1 MDFPWVTGAGEGMVT
16 TMATYDITS
25 NDGTILTGRE
35 LVSPYQVIV
44 GVGDSIYYLE
54 EKITEMLKRLAPP
67 EYTEVRCRECG
78 GAIDQK
84 WDDHIIKCPYCKT
97 VYVVGRRMMN
107 G

>member
-1 MDFPWVTGAGEGMVT
+1 MTA
-16 TMATYDITS
+16 MATYDITTNS
-25 NDGTILTGRE
+25 GALLTGRE
-35 LVSPYQVIV
+35 FVSPYQVIV
-44 GVGDSIYYLE
+44 GDGDAFYSLE

-78 GAIDQK
+78 GEIDQK

-97 VYVVGRRMMN
+97 VYMVGRKMMN

>member
-1 MDFPWVTGAGEGMVT
+1 
-16 TMATYDITS
+16 MATYDITT
-25 NDGTILTGRE
+25 NGGTPITMQGY
-35 LVSPYQVIV
+35 VSPYQVVV
-44 GVGDSIYYLE
+44 GVGDSIYSLE

-78 GAIDQK
+78 GEIDQK

-97 VYVVGRRMMN
+97 VYVIGRKMLN

>member
-1 MDFPWVTGAGEGMVT
+1 
-16 TMATYDITS
+16 MATYEITT
-25 NDGTILTGRE
+25 NGGTPITKWGYVE
-35 LVSPYQVIV
+35 PYRAVIRNMD
-44 GVGDSIYYLE
+44 DSLE
-54 EKITEMLKRLAPP
+54 EKIAEMLKRLAPP

-97 VYVVGRRMMN
+97 VYVIGRKMLN